1 MAIDPIPMARVV
13 RLFEEYAV
21 GDVTYAELGERHG
34 LKMQHIRSILTN
46 RIYNGWAVRE
56 RRSAR

>member
-1 MAIDPIPMARVV
+1 MARVV